1 MSAKPAIEEVGGH
14 PPVLSLVRNLL
25 RNYEDHFTSSLLVA
39 YLAARQ
45 ARIISAAAET
55 TEEDESQV
63 ELLCINILFVFFAA
77 LQCCVLYKLKR
88 CLRWISKWQL
98 HSLQL
103 LWKWKWQKWVF
114 HLKIFPDA
122 ANPRLLHP
130 YRGIARGGKHS
141 WDVQCCAW
149 TKWLVAM
156 RSMRSL
162 TWNILTHLLS

>member
-1 MSAKPAIEEVGGH
+1 MKTTL
-14 PPVLSLVRNLL
+14 PPLYSLPTWRPDRHESFLLL
-25 RNYEDHFTSSLLVA
+25 RRLRKKMRAKWSCCASILSS
-39 YLAARQ
+39 
-45 ARIISAAAET
+45 
-55 TEEDESQV
+55 
-63 ELLCINILFVFFAA
+63 FFGA

-88 CLRWISKWQL
+88 CLRWIPKWQL

-103 LWKWKWQKWVF
+103 LWKWKWQKGLF

-162 TWNILTHLLS
+162 TWNILTHLWVKDVKSFHFSRYKTWQHSVRRHESIDW